1 MEGKPQSPAL
11 VMRVMKI
18 VFIVSGVL
26 FFFVALKLPN
36 NASQPPTP
44 KIQLLLTVL
53 ALSNVVFGFNAK
65 RLVARGADAPPKN
78 VPVST
83 QRGQWMT
90 AGVVSL
96 AFFESCIL
104 FGFVLHFLGAP
115 FWRVE
120 LLFGVGLI
128 AMLFWSPGTP
138 PGTEGNSLQG

>member
-36 NASQPPTP
+36 NASQPPTS

-53 ALSNVVFGFNAK
+53 ALSNVVFGFNT
-65 RLVARGADAPPKN
+65 RRIIRGAKGTSED
-78 VPVST
+78 VPTSI
-83 QRGQWMT
+83 QLKRWMS

>member
-36 NASQPPTP
+36 NTSQPPMP

-53 ALSNVVFGFNAK
+53 ALSNVVFGFNT
-65 RLVARGADAPPKN
+65 RRIIRGAKGTSED
-78 VPVST
+78 VPTSI
-83 QRGQWMT
+83 QLKRWMS

>member
-53 ALSNVVFGFNAK
+53 ALSNVVFGFNA
-65 RLVARGADAPPKN
+65 RRIIRGAKGTSED
-78 VPVST
+78 VPTSI
-83 QRGQWMT
+83 QLKRWMS